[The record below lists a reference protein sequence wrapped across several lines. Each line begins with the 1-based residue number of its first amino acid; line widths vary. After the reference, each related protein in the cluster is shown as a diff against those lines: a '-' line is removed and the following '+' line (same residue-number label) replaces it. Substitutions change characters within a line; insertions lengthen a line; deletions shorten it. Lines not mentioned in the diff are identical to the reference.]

1 MNRFMQ
7 LISSQ
12 FESEEKT
19 ITDNLV
25 TKAGLD
31 MCDAIDLMYL
41 IKDKSHIKKADRNLA
56 INQVSSILRSNK
68 CGLRT
73 GYVHSLLAKI
83 SGLSYGYVQRIA
95 YDSNPTAI
103 IKSTEINQ

>member
-1 MNRFMQ
+1 MNQFMQ

-12 FESEEKT
+12 FESEEKI

-25 TKAGLD
+25 KAGFD
-31 MCDAIDLMYL
+31 MFGATDLVTL
-41 IKDKSHIKKADRNLA
+41 IENRDPANKAMRNLA
-56 INQVSSILRSNK
+56 IKKVSDLLRSNI

-73 GYVHSLLAKI
+73 GYAHSLLAKI

-95 YDSNPTAI
+95 YDSNPAAI
-103 IKSTEINQ
+103 IKSTEVSQ